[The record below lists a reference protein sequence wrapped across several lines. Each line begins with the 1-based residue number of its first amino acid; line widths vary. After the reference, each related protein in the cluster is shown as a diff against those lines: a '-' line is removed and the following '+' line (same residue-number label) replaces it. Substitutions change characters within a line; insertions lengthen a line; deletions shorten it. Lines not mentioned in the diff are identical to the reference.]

1 MNGILLVDKPA
12 GWTSHDVVAK
22 LRGVLGERRMGHSGT
37 LDPMATG
44 LLVVFAGRATRAV
57 SFSENHSKCYEA
69 RLRLGLT
76 TDTQDTTGTVLSR
89 CDRRVT
95 RAELEAALPQFRG
108 DILQTP
114 PMYSALKVDGQKL
127 YEIARRGGEVAR
139 AGEMGAIPT
148 VMSFDVHPDT
158 LVRGTEVPLIN
169 SAHGREELI
178 RRLFGIESVV
188 FIHFDRTVMQMPW
201 QTFIQTLVDEM
212 DAAAFV
218 VGHDFSF
225 GWRGEGTAEKLTAY
239 CAERGLGCDV
249 IPAVMLDGRVVSS
262 TYIRELLENGEVERA
277 NAFLGHPHTLSDTV
291 HYGYRLGTKMG
302 TPTINMQF
310 PDGVLVPRHGV
321 YAAKVYLDDGSEHY
335 AVTNVGVRPTV
346 SGGQRV
352 SVESFILDYHGNLYN
367 RQVRLE
373 FYKFLR
379 PERKFDSVDALKARI
394 LYDANTT
401 RAYFEAQ
408 TQHA

>member
-12 GWTSHDVVAK
+12 DWTSHDVVAK

-139 AGEMGAIPT
+139 KTRPIT
-148 VMSFDVHPDT
+148 
-158 LVRGTEVPLIN
+158 I
-169 SAHGREELI
+169 EELTVLGEADMMNLAVGAEH
-178 RRLFGIESVV
+178 RRQGIA
-188 FIHFDRTVMQMPW
+188 TA
-201 QTFIQTLVDEM
+201 LVNALC
-212 DAAAFV
+212 AAL
-218 VGHDFSF
+218 
-225 GWRGEGTAEKLTAY
+225 RAEKGA
-239 CAERGLGCDV
+239 
-249 IPAVMLDGRVVSS
+249 
-262 TYIRELLENGEVERA
+262 ELLTLEVCDSNEA
-277 NAFLGHPHTLSDTV
+277 AI
-291 HYGYRLGTKMG
+291 RL
-302 TPTINMQF
+302 
-310 PDGVLVPRHGV
+310 
-321 YAAKVYLDDGSEHY
+321 YAALGFTEI
-335 AVTNVGVRPTV
+335 GRRPNYYFHPK
-346 SGGQRV
+346 
-352 SVESFILDYHGNLYN
+352 ED
-367 RQVRLE
+367 
-373 FYKFLR
+373 
-379 PERKFDSVDALKARI
+379 ARI
-394 LYDANTT
+394 LRKDGLA
-401 RAYFEAQ
+401 
-408 TQHA
+408 